1 MMQERKG
8 IYTVSAQRILAFPS
22 YCTALKVYE
31 HNWHPHWS
39 QHIEAESLMSF
50 LNEKWKLEFQTVIS
64 KREHLHGSLA
74 IHQSILTLSRVISS
88 KSSKG
93 AWVSV
98 SPGWT
103 FSLTLSLAF
112 PLWGWFQRLCPTPLG
127 QIGHICVQRLSW
139 AVLILRQSELPL
151 RASWVWG
158 HNPQEERL
166 SLKACCQIALWSPSE
181 GAHTPGGLSS
191 LLPSG
196 SQASSPWHCSLCCA
210 PWGGE
215 HFPCYCLPVRLCSHP
230 SVSECH
236 PCSNEP
242 IKIVTELE
250 IWGLYDVFQG
260 LEEVRGGRVVQKG
273 VGPGIHG
280 HCLMRKV
287 CLPDVIKALVSVGQL
302 TLWTLGP
309 RGHALALL
317 LPVSHLKVS
326 NASSAACLHFTKS
339 CAPGLECR
347 KRDKSNW

>member
-8 IYTVSAQRILAFPS
+8 IYTVSAQQILAFPS

-181 GAHTPGGLSS
+181 GAHTPGGLST

-210 PWGGE
+210 PWGGGA
-215 HFPCYCLPVRLCSHP
+215 FPMLLLASTFVFPSLCQRMSPLLKRAHQNCDWVGNLRTIWCISGSRRSSRGEGGAEGCWP
-230 SVSECH
+230 WNSRALLDEEGVSSWC
-236 PCSNEP
+236 
-242 IKIVTELE
+242 
-250 IWGLYDVFQG
+250 DQG
-260 LEEVRGGRVVQKG
+260 LSLCRPVDPVNFGAEGSC
-273 VGPGIHG
+273 PGT
-280 HCLMRKV
+280 
-287 CLPDVIKALVSVGQL
+287 AASSQ
-302 TLWTLGP
+302 
-309 RGHALALL
+309 
-317 LPVSHLKVS
+317 SLKVW